1 MSRRRARPGPS
12 AVIAALAA
20 LASFGSLSACG
31 GNAGSGAVDAVANTY
46 NTLEPG
52 VLKVTIEPYQPY
64 TALQGGKLTG
74 IDSEIL
80 QTIAGRLKLKIEPQ
94 VTDFNGMLGSVQ
106 SRRADITV
114 GGIAWTKKRQ
124 EQGLFTDPPYYSPPA
139 MAVHGDKRY
148 TTVQSLQGLSLGT
161 VTGYVWVDSIKA
173 IPGAKLH
180 AYPNAQGVFNDLSA
194 GRIQVGFLDPLLVIY
209 TQQKRPDMRFRTEY
223 LTPPTDAE
231 VKQKP
236 AYDALRPYMTSYYI
250 PKQEPKLEQAI
261 SQQIRKMYTDGE
273 MTTLI
278 KKYGGDPDQFLKPS
292 PWMAGQRR
300 GVDRPAGWQPPSI

>member
-1 MSRRRARPGPS
+1 MA
-12 AVIAALAA
+12 ATAALTA
-20 LASFGSLSACG
+20 LGSLSACG
-31 GNAGSGAVDAVANTY
+31 GSADGSSAKSTSNPY
-46 NTLEPG
+46 NTLKPG

-64 TALQGGKLTG
+64 TARQGDKLVG

-80 QTIAGRLKLKIEPQ
+80 QAAARKLNLKIETQ
-94 VTDFNGMLGSVQ
+94 VTDFNGMLGSIQ
-106 SRRADITV
+106 SRRADITI

-139 MAVHGDKRY
+139 MAVHSGKQY
-148 TTVQSLQGLSLGT
+148 STVQSLQGLSLGT

-209 TQQKRPDMRFRTEY
+209 TQRKRPDMKFTTQY

-236 AYDALRPYMTSYYI
+236 AYDALRPYMTSFYI

-261 SQQIRKMYTDGE
+261 SAQIRQMYTDGE
-273 MTTLI
+273 MTALI
-278 KKYGGDPDQFLKPS
+278 KKYGGDPNQFLKPS
-292 PWMAGQRR
+292 PWMAGQRQ

>member
-1 MSRRRARPGPS
+1 MA
-12 AVIAALAA
+12 ATAALTA
-20 LASFGSLSACG
+20 LGSLSACG
-31 GNAGSGAVDAVANTY
+31 GSASGSSATSASNPY
-46 NTLEPG
+46 NTLKPG

-64 TALQGGKLTG
+64 TALQGDKLVG

-80 QTIAGRLKLKIEPQ
+80 QAAAAKLNLKIETQ
-94 VTDFNGMLGSVQ
+94 VTDFNGMLGSIQ
-106 SRRADITV
+106 SRRADITI

-139 MAVHGDKRY
+139 MAVHSGKQY
-148 TTVQSLQGLSLGT
+148 STVQSLQGLSLGT
-161 VTGYVWVDSIKA
+161 VTGYVWVDSIKS

-209 TQQKRPDMRFRTEY
+209 TQQKRPDMHFTTQY

-236 AYDALRPYMTSYYI
+236 TYDALRPYMTSFYI

-261 SQQIRKMYTDGE
+261 SAQIRQMYTDGE
-273 MTTLI
+273 MTALI
-278 KKYGGDPDQFLKPS
+278 KKYGGDPNQFLKPS
-292 PWMAGQRR
+292 PWMAGQRQ